1 MTLTNITSL
10 QEATPNGVDLV
21 SFSVGGIFKKTTVD
35 NLKSGMSVATSETKG
50 LMSAADK
57 VTLTNLN
64 TQVSAIV
71 APPSAPVVSAET
83 IAIPSG
89 RTHITLTGT
98 TTIQAITG
106 MTPRVRYTFS
116 YPSGAGITFLG
127 EPLSAGDV
135 VEVIDD

>member
-10 QEATPNGVDLV
+10 PDATPTGVDLV

-35 NLKSGMSVATSETKG
+35 NLKSGMSNATSESKG

-71 APPSAPVVSAET
+71 APPSAPIVAATT
-83 IAIPSG
+83 ITIPSG
-89 RTHITLTGT
+89 RTHLTLTGT
-98 TTIQAITG
+98 TAIQTITG

-116 YPSGAGITFLG
+116 YPSGEGLVFLG
-127 EPLSAGDV
+127 EPLVAGDV